1 MPLFD
6 QDGCTVE
13 AMSGGHYVRVER
25 DGKLLGK
32 LLIPSWIPVDA
43 MASILKDRG
52 CVLRPIT
59 VGEAESILASGIVS
73 RAGGSDDYQYGADFS
88 NDDAGKVAMVPATA
102 EEFANSPEGIAYFN
116 GRKASKKVL
125 LYNGTAEDAA
135 KVANA
140 EDDKI
145 EVVTVRDASSMSPA
159 VPANG
164 ASPDWVGYVRMFEEV
179 RYFPDESDKSKLVAV
194 TSDGKTFI
202 ENGDGKMVPRTPPDP
217 IQDPT

>member
-6 QDGCTVE
+6 QNGCTVE

-25 DGKLLGK
+25 DGKLVGK
-32 LLIPSWIPVDA
+32 LLIPSWIPDRALLA
-43 MASILKDRG
+43 MLNDRG
-52 CVLRPIT
+52 WNVGAKSEKCVLHY
-59 VGEAESILASGIVS
+59 
-73 RAGGSDDYQYGADFS
+73 D
-88 NDDAGKVAMVPATA
+88 
-102 EEFANSPEGIAYFN
+102 
-116 GRKASKKVL
+116 
-125 LYNGTAEDAA
+125 GTAEDAA

-159 VPANG
+159 VPA
-164 ASPDWVGYVRMFEEV
+164 
-179 RYFPDESDKSKLVAV
+179 

-202 ENGDGKMVPRTPPDP
+202 ENGDGKMVPRTPSDP